1 MIDRRDNAA
10 GMPKCMVVDRA
21 FTWGDDRQPKVP
33 WERTIVY
40 EAHVKGLTKLR
51 PDIPEWQRGTYA
63 ALGSAQVIEHLQELG
78 VTAVE
83 LMPVHAFVQDR
94 HLLDQG
100 LRNYWGY
107 NTIGF
112 FAPEPSYLS
121 PLATLF
127 EFKTMVRRLHA
138 AGLEVILDVVYNHTA
153 EGNHLGPTLSFKG
166 IDNLSYYRTVPDDP
180 RYYMDVTGT
189 GNSLNLAHSRVLQMV
204 MDSLRYW
211 VEDMHIDGFRF
222 DLATTLGRER
232 DLRFDPGSSFFDAIR
247 QDPVLARVKL
257 IAEPWDV
264 GEGGYRLGGHG
275 PGWAEWNDR
284 YRDTV
289 RSYWKGDEGNLP
301 ELATRLVGSADLFDH
316 QGRRGWASVNFVAA
330 HDGFTL
336 HDTVSYND
344 KHNEANGEGNRDG
357 HSHNLSWNC
366 GVEGPTDDPVIGALR
381 ERQKR
386 NMLATVLLAHG
397 TPMILMG
404 DELGR
409 SQHGNNNAYCQDNAI
424 SWLDWDK
431 VDADGRNLMAFV
443 ARLMALRRSHP
454 LLASS
459 RFLRGAEVVK
469 GLRDITWLSPEG
481 NEMDE
486 RAWADPQARCLGM
499 MLAAAGPRDSS
510 PGEALVLLVLLNAH
524 YEPVA
529 FQLPDLP
536 RVLGWRGMLDSDHPR
551 GDVRSTE
558 AGVGEW
564 MCAAR
569 SVVVLEAVRG
579 VPDRL
584 RGGHTMPFGAGLR
597 GDGTVRFR
605 LWAPAQGEVTLLL
618 EGHEGPPRML
628 PMGRQPD
635 GWFELRTDAAEAGSA
650 YRFQLAD
657 GTKVPDP
664 ASRRQAADVHGP
676 SLVVDPTTYRWRY
689 TGWRGRAWE
698 ETILYELHL
707 GTFSEEGTFDGAR
720 KKLRH
725 LADLGIT
732 AIELMP
738 IADFAGSRNWGYDGV
753 LPFAP
758 DNAYGSPDDLKALV
772 DEAHGLGLMVFLD
785 VVYNHFGPDG
795 NYLHAYA
802 PGLLPQGRADA
813 LGRGDRLPPAA
824 RARLRDP

>member
-1 MIDRRDNAA
+1 MPRACRNAWWWIA
-10 GMPKCMVVDRA
+10 PSPGA
-21 FTWGDDRQPKVP
+21 TTGQPKVP

-63 ALGSAQVIEHLQELG
+63 ALGSAPVIEHLQELG

-289 RSYWKGDEGNLP
+289 RSYWKGDEGKLP

-316 QGRRGWASVNFVAA
+316 QGRRAWASVNFVAA

-366 GVEGPTDDPVIGALR
+366 GVEGPTDDPLDPRPARAAEAQHAGHRAARPRHAHDPDGRRAGALPA
-381 ERQKR
+381 RQQQR
-386 NMLATVLLAHG
+386 LLPGQCDLLARLGQGRRRRPQPHG
-397 TPMILMG
+397 LRGPP
-404 DELGR
+404 
-409 SQHGNNNAYCQDNAI
+409 
-424 SWLDWDK
+424 
-431 VDADGRNLMAFV
+431 DGAP
-443 ARLMALRRSHP
+443 A
-454 LLASS
+454 LASS
-459 RFLRGAEVVK
+459 ARQLALSQRCRGASRAC
-469 GLRDITWLSPEG
+469 GTSRGSLPRATRWTSAPG
-481 NEMDE
+481 
-486 RAWADPQARCLGM
+486 RTRRPGAWA
-499 MLAAAGPRDSS
+499 
-510 PGEALVLLVLLNAH
+510 
-524 YEPVA
+524 
-529 FQLPDLP
+529 
-536 RVLGWRGMLDSDHPR
+536 
-551 GDVRSTE
+551 
-558 AGVGEW
+558 
-564 MCAAR
+564 
-569 SVVVLEAVRG
+569 
-579 VPDRL
+579 
-584 RGGHTMPFGAGLR
+584 
-597 GDGTVRFR
+597 
-605 LWAPAQGEVTLLL
+605 
-618 EGHEGPPRML
+618 
-628 PMGRQPD
+628 
-635 GWFELRTDAAEAGSA
+635 
-650 YRFQLAD
+650 
-657 GTKVPDP
+657 
-664 ASRRQAADVHGP
+664 
-676 SLVVDPTTYRWRY
+676 
-689 TGWRGRAWE
+689 
-698 ETILYELHL
+698 
-707 GTFSEEGTFDGAR
+707 
-720 KKLRH
+720 
-725 LADLGIT
+725 
-732 AIELMP
+732 
-738 IADFAGSRNWGYDGV
+738 
-753 LPFAP
+753 
-758 DNAYGSPDDLKALV
+758 
-772 DEAHGLGLMVFLD
+772 
-785 VVYNHFGPDG
+785 
-795 NYLHAYA
+795 
-802 PGLLPQGRADA
+802 
-813 LGRGDRLPPAA
+813 
-824 RARLRDP
+824 